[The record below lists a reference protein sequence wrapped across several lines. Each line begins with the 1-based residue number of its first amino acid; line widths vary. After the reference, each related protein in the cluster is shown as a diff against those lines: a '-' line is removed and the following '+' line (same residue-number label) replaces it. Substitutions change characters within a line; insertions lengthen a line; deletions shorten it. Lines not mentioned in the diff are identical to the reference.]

1 MNNNTM
7 PEVRVNKL
15 GHSVT
20 KHVSASPKAK
30 SGKTSIPAPSVASFE
45 KTSPDAKPK
54 AVRSPSAETII
65 KHLNERE
72 VELFGYQSRTVTY
85 GYEAGYI
92 QKFSPELR
100 QDMDNFIKHGNKRD
114 HAVMTEMIKYDY
126 SEENKIALKIRLLPF
141 MRKVN
146 ESSSLSYGDSA
157 AQDVDNFYSKYNLKE
172 KMRRSSV
179 DDTHVDYFKAEHL
192 AWHLWCRDSD
202 YDLPHQHYQQLER
215 LRANMDIIEPAVTLI
230 MVASK
235 GNNYEMDAVDNALEV
250 AKFAQKY
257 PDHIEFISEFVKER
271 GSFDQEML
279 EDLMENGNLALAEG
293 IL

>member
-20 KHVSASPKAK
+20 KHVTASPKVKA
-30 SGKTSIPAPSVASFE
+30 GKTSIPAPSVASFE
-45 KTSPDAKPK
+45 TTKSTTKPK

-65 KHLNERE
+65 KHLNEME
-72 VELFGYQSRTVTY
+72 LALFGHQSRVVTY
-85 GYEAGYI
+85 GYEAGHI
-92 QKFSPELR
+92 QKFAPELR
-100 QDMDNFIKHGNKRD
+100 QEMDDFIKHASKRD
-114 HAVMTEMIKYDY
+114 YAAMTEMIKYDY
-126 SEENKIALKIRLLPF
+126 SDENKIALKIKLLPF

-146 ESSSLSYGDSA
+146 DSSGLSYGDTA

-172 KMRRSSV
+172 KMRRTSV
-179 DDTHVDYFKAEHL
+179 GDTHVDYFKAEHL

-202 YDLPHQHYQQLER
+202 YELPHQHYQRLEL
-215 LRANMDIIEPAVTLI
+215 LRANMDIIEPAITLI

-235 GNNYEMDAVDNALEV
+235 GNNYELDAVDNALEV
-250 AKFAQKY
+250 ARFAQKY
-257 PDHIEFISEFVKER
+257 PDHIEFLSEFVKER
-271 GSFDQEML
+271 GSFDPEML
-279 EDLMENGNLALAEG
+279 GDLIENGNLALAEG